1 MYRVS
6 NNDSD
11 HYRVLPGFAWLARAS
26 RVTEF
31 FGRLAT
37 LIVAHAAFRSRDSH
51 WISIK
56 KGAWPGRGVARGASS
71 LTFSPPRCYRVFFCV
86 SSQKI
91 LFCTAFS
98 SSGYRVFLGFTEFYR
113 VFLGFTDLYR
123 VLPSFS
129 CFYRFLPS
137 LTEFYRVLPS
147 FTVFFLVLPIFT
159 EPYRVL
165 SSFSWFFRSL
175 PSFTECYRVLPSFTE
190 YFLVLPIFTE
200 PYQVLPIFS
209 WFYRVLPS
217 FS

>member
-71 LTFSPPRCYRVFFCV
+71 LTFSPPRCYRVFFLC
-86 SSQKI
+86 
-91 LFCTAFS
+91 FFS
-98 SSGYRVFLGFTEFYR
+98 ENSLLYRVFFEW
-113 VFLGFTDLYR
+113 V
-123 VLPSFS
+123 P
-129 CFYRFLPS
+129 
-137 LTEFYRVLPS
+137 
-147 FTVFFLVLPIFT
+147 
-159 EPYRVL
+159 
-165 SSFSWFFRSL
+165 SFSWFYRSF
-175 PSFTECYRVLPSFTE
+175 PSFHECYRVLPSFTE
-190 YFLVLPIFTE
+190 
-200 PYQVLPIFS
+200 
-209 WFYRVLPS
+209 FYRVLPS
-217 FS
+217 FSWFYPSLPSFNECYRVLPSFTDFFLVLPILTEF